1 MIPHRNRIA
10 VLCALALLAGCGH
23 RPGDR
28 RGPARDEVLLQ
39 VAATGTAE
47 ARPDEARFS
56 AGMSTIDAS
65 AQAATETNTHKLNMI
80 LGRLKA
86 VGIASP
92 DIQTQQLT
100 IERIGYG
107 ANRGRYE
114 ANNVIA
120 VRVRAVDK
128 AGAAIAAAT
137 GAGANVLSGPDLRV
151 GDPNTGARLA
161 SIAAFRAARARADGY
176 AEAAGMRVARIISIR
191 EGATGGQPTGQVM
204 LQEPMAAPPPIV
216 ASPPPVMP
224 GTNSAS
230 ATVSVDFALGP
241 E

>member
-1 MIPHRNRIA
+1 MIRHLSRIA
-10 VLCALALLAGCGH
+10 ALSTLAVVAGCGH
-23 RPGDR
+23 RPDDR
-28 RGPARDEVLLQ
+28 HGLARDEVLLQ

-65 AQAATETNTHKLNMI
+65 VPAATDADTRKLNVI
-80 LGRLKA
+80 LARLKA
-86 VGIASP
+86 VGIADQ

-100 IERIGYG
+100 IQRVGYG
-107 ANRGRYE
+107 PNRGRYE

-151 GDPNTGARLA
+151 GDPNASARLA
-161 SIAAFRAARARADGY
+161 SVAAFRAARARADGY
-176 AEAAGMRVARIISIR
+176 AEAAGLRVARIVSIR
-191 EGATGGQPTGQVM
+191 EGAAGGFPQDTAMMEERMAVPQAV
-204 LQEPMAAPPPIV
+204 AAPPP
-216 ASPPPVMP
+216 PVMS
-224 GTNSAS
+224 GTNTAS

-241 E
+241 K

>member
-1 MIPHRNRIA
+1 MTGHATPLACIA
-10 VLCALALLAGCGH
+10 TLMLLAGCGP
-23 RPGDR
+23 RPEARHGLG
-28 RGPARDEVLLQ
+28 RGEVLLQ

-65 AQAATETNTHKLNMI
+65 APAATNANTHKLDAI

-86 VGIASP
+86 LGIEEK

-100 IERIGYG
+100 IQRIDYG
-107 ANRGRYE
+107 ANRGRFE

-161 SIAAFRAARARADGY
+161 SVAAFRAARARADGY
-176 AEAAGMRVARIISIR
+176 AAAAGMKVARIIAIR
-191 EGATGGQPTGQVM
+191 EGAVNEPQPYQTMQDERM
-204 LQEPMAAPPPIV
+204 MAPPAIV
-216 ASPPPVMP
+216 ASPPPVMS
-224 GTNSAS
+224 GTNSSS
-230 ATVSVDFALGP
+230 ATVSVDFALAP
-241 E
+241 N